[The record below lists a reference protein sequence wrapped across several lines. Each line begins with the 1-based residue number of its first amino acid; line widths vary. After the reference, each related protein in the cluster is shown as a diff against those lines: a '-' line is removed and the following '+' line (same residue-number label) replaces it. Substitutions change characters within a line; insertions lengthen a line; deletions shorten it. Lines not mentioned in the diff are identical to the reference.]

1 MDAKKRNY
9 IAILTINKLQY
20 NDEKNVSI
28 PLGMMLGNVKRTIKN
43 CFYDRTIRANLIS
56 NEDHRAEIRKE
67 KTFTTCSIRG
77 IMRNLIITRS
87 VSPRQS
93 NVFLSG
99 TSRATY
105 HEHRSQTTNVDYLR
119 DDDDAPILSLF
130 SQWVLPSPPLPF
142 PHPTS
147 LPPPRFK
154 FYDRECN
161 RCANRW
167 SDNSQLR
174 MHDRQSAKEN
184 RLYRSRIIGYHYN
197 SALTRSR
204 SRAAFIKKY

>member
-1 MDAKKRNY
+1 
-9 IAILTINKLQY
+9 
-20 NDEKNVSI
+20 
-28 PLGMMLGNVKRTIKN
+28 
-43 CFYDRTIRANLIS
+43 
-56 NEDHRAEIRKE
+56 
-67 KTFTTCSIRG
+67 
-77 IMRNLIITRS
+77 MRNLIITRS

-93 NVFLSG
+93 NVFLSV
-99 TSRATY
+99 SRGTY

-130 SQWVLPSPPLPF
+130 SQWVLSSPPLP
-142 PHPTS
+142 S
-147 LPPPRFK
+147 PPPPQFK

-184 RLYRSRIIGYHYN
+184 RLYHSRIIGYHYN